1 VITGRGAACSG
12 TLVYA
17 AGDEGFVLTAAH
29 CIFDFFQAH
38 GDYGVAPRSFRF
50 GPAQDIEVE
59 IGRVALHPSYGWDR
73 SVRDAP
79 EAELAAGD
87 PVTLVGFGGPQL
99 GMRQVAPARIGLV
112 GEMPVYGSGSSDC
125 MSADADSTAAG
136 ARGALPIIESILA
149 QNRPPRPTTC
159 PACAATTGFCTETRN
174 ALIRGSVALFEDCI
188 NERTPEGN
196 FTRCS
201 EQFPAIRTAYD
212 AHWACL
218 QGTCGEEVCTDAA
231 RLVTLCEYS
240 HEGAGPCDECIIG
253 NCCERASTCAND
265 PVCRACANTTEPDA
279 ACRAN
284 ASLRSLYEC
293 LGGRCEAECGPYIS
307 EVVARVLPPVGL
319 PDAAVDAAPVD
330 AARVDSAIDGGLDAG
345 PDASAPAG
353 GGDGGCQTHPGPGG
367 VWPLALGL
375 LLILRRL
382 RPRKQSQ
389 FWSSRS
395 QLAASR
401 CPPDEVTWYLGNGA
415 PDDEGAWPP
424 GTGSSSSPAGS
435 QPPIWAGPPPGCP
448 TPPPRGAASV
458 GATPGQHAHAP
469 ASPRPAEPGDRVSVV
484 KRLPSAVERR
494 TMSQMLTTPRPAAT
508 PEPTFADRFEN
519 GRIELPAPT
528 LALACAMPR

>member
-1 VITGRGAACSG
+1 VVLGLWGCGEQASLERHTSALVPAELDEAGAWPGVGEVLTGRGAACSG

-38 GDYGVAPRSFRF
+38 GYYGVAPRSFRF

-59 IGRVALHPSYGWDR
+59 IGHVALHPSYGWDR
-73 SVRDAP
+73 SVRPLDPWPLATTEDIAVFEVAGLPAEAADWVVPIWDAP

-112 GEMPVYGSGSSDC
+112 GEMPVYGAPFIRVLAQDGSVTCPGDSGGPVLIDTPEGPRVVGVHSSGSSDC
-125 MSADADSTAAG
+125 MSADADSTAAD

-159 PACAATTGFCTETRN
+159 PACAATSGFCPETRN
-174 ALIRGSVALFEDCI
+174 ALIRGSVALLEDCI
-188 NERTPEGN
+188 NERTPDGN

-231 RLVTLCEYS
+231 RIVTLCEYS
-240 HEGAGPCDECIIG
+240 HDGAGPCDECIVG

-330 AARVDSAIDGGLDAG
+330 AAPVDAAPVDAAPVDAAPVDSAIDAGLDAG

-375 LLILRRL
+375 LLIRRRL
-382 RPRKQSQ
+382 RPRK
-389 FWSSRS
+389 
-395 QLAASR
+395 
-401 CPPDEVTWYLGNGA
+401 
-415 PDDEGAWPP
+415 
-424 GTGSSSSPAGS
+424 
-435 QPPIWAGPPPGCP
+435 
-448 TPPPRGAASV
+448 
-458 GATPGQHAHAP
+458 
-469 ASPRPAEPGDRVSVV
+469 
-484 KRLPSAVERR
+484 
-494 TMSQMLTTPRPAAT
+494 
-508 PEPTFADRFEN
+508 
-519 GRIELPAPT
+519 
-528 LALACAMPR
+528 